1 MSYSTFLRKSNL
13 VVSCLL
19 ILGSLTIPI
28 LAISVFG
35 QGWTT
40 STGNQ
45 TVTSTMLTNS
55 AVLSDSNVLLA
66 TPSGYTC
73 EFDNYPF
80 TGGQNQSYSLTVTSN
95 NNISVYILTA
105 SNYQAMKTADEC
117 AASVSSVAARFG
129 SSSFELDFTTPAYSK
144 YYIILSN
151 GSHGNSVQYNF
162 NLNAITS
169 VLATNAMNFTTTQS
183 ATNGGEVAVTSYQTF
198 TTTFATTKFNYQSI
212 TTSVTTSYS
221 NSLYSGPFTITPTG
235 QDYCGIYDNF
245 PFTAQKNDVV
255 VGTIAS
261 NITVSFYVMSEAQ
274 YQSWLT
280 ANRCGV
286 YNANLFSG
294 AITSYNVNYVVPS
307 DGSYEFLFLSEAKTY
322 TAGITFDASLNSG
335 ASTIAAVTSYSMIEQ
350 TLMVTST
357 GSSSSI
363 LLQQPLQNQIASN
376 WLYIALAIL
385 GAALLALFVSLRKG
399 SKRKTGTATSV
410 TKQGESKPEP
420 QVDLK
425 KSTMYCRKCGAK
437 IPRDSVFCK
446 ECGATQ

>member
-1 MSYSTFLRKSNL
+1 MNAQPVCHPLQHD
-13 VVSCLL
+13 
-19 ILGSLTIPI
+19 
-28 LAISVFG
+28 SV
-35 QGWTT
+35 
-40 STGNQ
+40 
-45 TVTSTMLTNS
+45 LP
-55 AVLSDSNVLLA
+55 L
-66 TPSGYTC
+66 
-73 EFDNYPF
+73 
-80 TGGQNQSYSLTVTSN
+80 
-95 NNISVYILTA
+95 
-105 SNYQAMKTADEC
+105 
-117 AASVSSVAARFG
+117 
-129 SSSFELDFTTPAYSK
+129 FELDFTTPAYSK

-335 ASTIAAVTSYSMIEQ
+335 RLNNSRSNK
-350 TLMVTST
+350 
-357 GSSSSI
+357 
-363 LLQQPLQNQIASN
+363 LLN
-376 WLYIALAIL
+376 
-385 GAALLALFVSLRKG
+385 
-399 SKRKTGTATSV
+399 
-410 TKQGESKPEP
+410 
-420 QVDLK
+420 D
-425 KSTMYCRKCGAK
+425 
-437 IPRDSVFCK
+437 
-446 ECGATQ
+446 